1 MSNFQSFSSVPKFV
15 QKVALNPSN
24 VPAGGVIVE
33 TFTVNG
39 LRAGMIPV
47 VHAPSL
53 EAGVTLISSRI
64 TAANTLELTF
74 QNNTGGDI
82 NPASQNFEIL
92 GL

>member
-1 MSNFQSFSSVPKFV
+1 MSNFAGFSAVPKFS
-15 QKVALNPSN
+15 QKVTLNPAN
-24 VPAGGVIVE
+24 VPAASVNVE

-39 LRAGMIPV
+39 LRVGMVPI

-74 QNNTGGDI
+74 QNNTGGGI
-82 NPASQNFEIL
+82 NPASQAFEVL